1 MEDTDGNKKK
11 YLELFYLIRKLR
23 ANENNCSHSMTKGI
37 GGILYEL
44 QKNPNGITPGEL
56 SERLA
61 VGSGRIGNALKS
73 MEEKGAIE
81 RKTDPDDHRKVLVT
95 LTDKG
100 REFINQLQKQF
111 EEKLD
116 YVIDK
121 LGEEKFEEYLK
132 LSHEFIE
139 YFIDYENKEDKTH
152 D

>member
-1 MEDTDGNKKK
+1 MEKKK
-11 YLELFYLIRKLR
+11 YYRELFYLIRKLR
-23 ANENNCSHSMTKGI
+23 VNENSCAHSMTKGV

-44 QKNPNGITPGEL
+44 SKNPNGVTPGEL

-81 RKTDPDDHRKVLVT
+81 RKADPEDHRKVLVT
-95 LTDKG
+95 LTDNG

-111 EEKLD
+111 EERLD

-121 LGEEKFEEYLK
+121 FGEEKFEEYLR
-132 LSHEFIE
+132 LSHEFVD
-139 YFIDYENKEDKTH
+139 YFIDYENKEDETH

>member
-1 MEDTDGNKKK
+1 MEKKK
-11 YLELFYLIRKLR
+11 YYRELFYLIRKLR
-23 ANENNCSHSMTKGI
+23 VNENSCAHSMTKGV

-44 QKNPNGITPGEL
+44 SKNPNGVTPGEL

-81 RKTDPDDHRKVLVT
+81 RKADPEDHRKVLVT
-95 LTDKG
+95 LTYKG
-100 REFINQLQKQF
+100 KEFINQLQKQF
-111 EEKLD
+111 EERLD

-121 LGEEKFEEYLK
+121 FGEEKFEEYLR
-132 LSHEFIE
+132 LSHEFVD
-139 YFIDYENKEDKTH
+139 YFIDYENKEDETH

>member
-1 MEDTDGNKKK
+1 MDKKK
-11 YLELFYLIRKLR
+11 YYRELFNLIRKLR
-23 ANENNCSHSMTKGI
+23 ANENSCSHSMTTGV

-44 QKNPNGITPGEL
+44 SKNPNGVTPGEL

-81 RKTDPDDHRKVLVT
+81 RKADPEDHRKVLVT

-100 REFINQLQKQF
+100 REFSNQLKKQF
-111 EEKLD
+111 EERLD
-116 YVIDK
+116 YVINR
-121 LGEEKFEEYLK
+121 LGEEKFEEYLN
-132 LSHEFIE
+132 LSHEFVD
-139 YFIDYENKEDKTH
+139 YFIDYDNKEDKTH